1 MEEIN
6 LKELFDYFK
15 ERIIGMLIILLIVV
29 VVGSTYSI
37 FLKKPKYRSTSTIVL
52 VSENS
57 TQGQQTTQSD
67 VNLNQS
73 LVATYSEIVKSR
85 KIADNVIKNL
95 SLDYDTDELLN
106 HVTVSTKQDTEI
118 IKVEVVDSDKG
129 LAADI
134 TNEIIKEFSK
144 EISSIYKL
152 QNVSQ
157 IDVAEEAEE
166 PYNIN
171 IVKDMVIYLFVG
183 IVLAFGVVFVIY
195 YFDTTIKSS
204 DEVEN
209 RFDLPVIGVVP
220 KVKRKEK

>member
-73 LVATYSEIVKSR
+73 LVATYSEIVTSR

>member
-1 MEEIN
+1 M
-6 LKELFDYFK
+6 
-15 ERIIGMLIILLIVV
+15 
-29 VVGSTYSI
+29 
-37 FLKKPKYRSTSTIVL
+37 
-52 VSENS
+52 VSENGA
-57 TQGQQTTQSD
+57 QGQQTTQSD

>member
-52 VSENS
+52 VSENGA
-57 TQGQQTTQSD
+57 QGQQTTQSD

-85 KIADNVIKNL
+85 KIAANVIKNL

-183 IVLAFGVVFVIY
+183 IVLAFGVIFVIY

>member
-73 LVATYSEIVKSR
+73 LVGTYSEIVKSR